1 MPRRRRRRRRRGGS
15 APASQPASPELA
27 VELTPRRRWRPPA
40 AVVLALCLGIW
51 IGLAVGGGTTAGDG
65 ALAAQIALWI
75 SVIGAGLAGGRILR
89 RWMQGRRN
97 R

>member
-1 MPRRRRRRRRRGGS
+1 MPRRRRRRRRRGG
-15 APASQPASPELA
+15 AAQASQPASPELA

-51 IGLAVGGGTTAGDG
+51 IGLAFADGTTA
-65 ALAAQIALWI
+65 AQIVLWI
-75 SVIGAGLAGGRILR
+75 AVIGAGLAGGRILR
-89 RWMQGRRN
+89 RWLQGRRG